1 MADIS
6 VKTAK
11 LKQLFRSTILCQ
23 FSVRKHCHMV
33 SLLQCGNP
41 VGNHY
46 GCLALSGFH
55 EVFKYL
61 LLCIGIDSRKR
72 IIQYEDCRIL

>member
-1 MADIS
+1 
-6 VKTAK
+6 
-11 LKQLFRSTILCQ
+11 
-23 FSVRKHCHMV
+23 MV

-61 LLCIGIDSRKR
+61 LLRIGIDSRKR